1 MNHFRHLIDVTLVW
15 KLSSMITDICCKT
28 IGMLVFTGRSK
39 SSGDADKK
47 GTKRKRSSKKKDTKS
62 KANKDT
68 VSDISDSDDDD
79 EEEEEEDGEKQKEK
93 SKVKS
98 ASEEE
103 EEEVPV
109 GIGSGMGV
117 FTSVCFCACNCRMSG
132 SYQLLQAQWFQ
143 RCLVFSCFRFIK
155 LVPRTT
161 TKIIFMH
168 YSLLRELKR
177 LWFNIFLLL
186 NLCSLLFS
194 HWRERQNVTVRD

>member
-1 MNHFRHLIDVTLVW
+1 
-15 KLSSMITDICCKT
+15 MIADICCQT

-39 SSGDADKK
+39 SGGDADKK

-109 GIGSGMGV
+109 SIGSGMGV

-132 SYQLLQAQWFQ
+132 AYQLLQAQGFQ
-143 RCLVFSCFRFIK
+143 RCLLFSCFMFVK
-155 LVPRTT
+155 LVPRT
-161 TKIIFMH
+161 KKNYALFFALIIEKAMIQYFFIV
-168 YSLLRELKR
+168 EFTNVDKT
-177 LWFNIFLLL
+177 
-186 NLCSLLFS
+186 LLF
-194 HWRERQNVTVRD
+194 EIKAT